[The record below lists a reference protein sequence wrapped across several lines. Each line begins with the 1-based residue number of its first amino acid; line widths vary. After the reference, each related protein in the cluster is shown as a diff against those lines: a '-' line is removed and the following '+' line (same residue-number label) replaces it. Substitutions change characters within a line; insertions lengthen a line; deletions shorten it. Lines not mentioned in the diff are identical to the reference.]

1 VTLRHPLNGWPDMK
15 STIIALALGVLSAA
29 VAEGQGPF
37 LAVGGPSS
45 VRACPPLSP
54 SVIDQLLKGMAE
66 ERALREALRTQL
78 KSLKTAEQFK
88 ACEEGAL
95 ASPEGQKLYQRMMD
109 TDGKSQQEIQ
119 AIMAK
124 IPLDLEALITKTCG
138 PDPAKFDD
146 YWKEGKLR
154 EAELKGAEKSGFDKE
169 CYDLLKERVLP
180 FCKAPAALRTSATV
194 GGVKIPGVGKGEYG
208 YTAEEAKAL
217 NPRCAEL
224 VTALE
229 GIL

>member
-1 VTLRHPLNGWPDMK
+1 MK
-15 STIIALALGVLSAA
+15 SIILVLALVVLSAS
-29 VAEGQGPF
+29 VAEGQGP
-37 LAVGGPSS
+37 LLSVGGPSS

-54 SVIDQLLKGMAE
+54 SVLDQLLKGMAE
-66 ERALREALRTQL
+66 ERDLREALKTEL
-78 KSLKTAEQFK
+78 KSLKTAEQFS
-88 ACEEGAL
+88 ACQLGAP
-95 ASPEGQKLYQRMMD
+95 ASPEGQKLYERMMD

-124 IPLDLEALITKTCG
+124 IPLDLEALITKSCG
-138 PDPAKFDD
+138 PDPSKFDD
-146 YWKEGKLR
+146 YWKDGKLGD
-154 EAELKGAEKSGFDKE
+154 AEKKGAEKSGFDKE

>member
-1 VTLRHPLNGWPDMK
+1 MRSTLVILAVG
-15 STIIALALGVLSAA
+15 ALSLAA
-29 VAEGQGPF
+29 AQGQGHRFAP
-37 LAVGGPSS
+37 GGPSS
-45 VRACPPLSP
+45 ARVCPPLSP

-66 ERALREALRTQL
+66 ERAQRDAIKTQL

-138 PDPAKFDD
+138 PDPSKFDD

-154 EAELKGAEKSGFDKE
+154 EAEQKGAEKSGFDKE